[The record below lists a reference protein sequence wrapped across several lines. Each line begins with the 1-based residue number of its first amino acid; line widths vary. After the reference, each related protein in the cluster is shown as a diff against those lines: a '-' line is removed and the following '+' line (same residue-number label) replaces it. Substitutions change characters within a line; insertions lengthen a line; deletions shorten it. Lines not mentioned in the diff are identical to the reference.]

1 MKLKN
6 YWKRFW
12 TLDRHHAAG
21 FTLVELIVV
30 IAILAILAG
39 VGIPVY
45 SGYITKAN
53 KQADITLI
61 SDIEYAL
68 TVAGYADTFADGESG
83 TIILSTTGISGIT
96 ADSGADKALKAA
108 FGDNYATTLKLKYD
122 SWGTNG
128 MVNTLDPERAW
139 AIDESSYMTGG
150 RVDDL
155 LPDVEKMTGM
165 ATNLVTALG
174 SGGGM
179 ETTLAGLFT
188 GDNGCA
194 IDAVAAKYG
203 ITKADGETWDQWG
216 AKPENSTAF
225 GNLLV
230 LTAAADAA
238 NYGDN
243 ATTGTNM
250 VMEFSGY
257 YALAA
262 TNPEFSAELDA
273 ALNDLQSINSASAGK
288 TWYDALSEKAV
299 AAGYVAPD
307 FGDME
312 AGIEPNQA
320 AMDLVAFQSIMMS
333 LNNPTEDQIK
343 SISKDLNN
351 ANLFTDGVVNGMY
364 NDYLDMVDS
373 MAGMYDA
380 DTGTFP
386 TITVG
391 EGEVAILFSQNAA
404 NIAVSNTLPE

>member
-6 YWKRFW
+6 FSKRFFTW
-12 TLDRHHAAG
+12 NRHASAG

-45 SGYITKAN
+45 SGYITRAN
-53 KQADITLI
+53 KQADMTLI

-68 TVAGYADTFADGESG
+68 TVAGYTDTFADGESG
-83 TIILSTTGISGIT
+83 TIILSTTGISGVT
-96 ADSGADKALKAA
+96 AGSNLDKALKDA
-108 FGDNYATTLKLKYD
+108 FGANYADTMKLKYD
-122 SWGTNG
+122 SWGSNG
-128 MVNTLDPERAW
+128 MINSLDPERAW

-238 NYGDN
+238 NYGSN

-262 TNPEFSAELDA
+262 ANPEFSAELDA
-273 ALNDLQSINSASAGK
+273 ALNDLQSINSVSAGK
-288 TWYDALSEKAV
+288 TWYDALEAKAI
-299 AAGYVAPD
+299 AYGYEAPD
-307 FGDME
+307 YDNV
-312 AGIEPNQA
+312 NQA
-320 AMDLVAFQSIMMS
+320 AMDQVAFQSIMMS
-333 LNNPTEDQIK
+333 LNNPTEDQIA

-351 ANLFTDGVVNGMY
+351 PNLFTSGVVNNMY

-373 MAGMYDA
+373 MAGMYDSENM
-380 DTGTFP
+380 TFTP
-386 TITVG
+386 ITVV